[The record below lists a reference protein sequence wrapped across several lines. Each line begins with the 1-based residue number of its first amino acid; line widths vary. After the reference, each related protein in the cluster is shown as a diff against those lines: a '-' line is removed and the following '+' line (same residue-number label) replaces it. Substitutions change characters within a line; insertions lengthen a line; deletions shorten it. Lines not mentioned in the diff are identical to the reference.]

1 MATIKAFIRT
11 STKEKHFVNIRFR
24 LTDGRKIQLFHSSDI
39 KVNPNDFD
47 CVKEAIKAKV
57 VFNEKARKDFNKAI
71 ADRKNLINEIYLN
84 ATDKSELTSDWLE
97 TQIDMQLNPDK
108 YITPEAEKDFYTIF
122 DNYLSIKKFS
132 HFRHKH
138 FLVLKDILL
147 RYEKHTAKKIDFDL
161 NLTSF
166 QTYIETEH
174 ERNEK
179 QKVRSKNRVIGI
191 MRLLRSFFI
200 WAFETEKTEL
210 NPFAK
215 FSIDA
220 EKYGTPFY
228 LTIEERN
235 QLYNFDFKGRKEL
248 SVQRDIFIFQC
259 FVGCRVGDLMRLKA
273 SNINNGLLSYVAT
286 KTKDEDPELI
296 EVPLSN
302 TALEIVN
309 RYAGGEMLLPFISD
323 VNYNLAIKDMFRLA
337 GLNRKVARLNP
348 ITRLEEHLPLNEVAS
363 SHLARRTFIGN
374 LYKKVKDP
382 NLISSMSG
390 HSPNSKAFARYRS
403 IDNEDKKEAL
413 NLID

>member
-1 MATIKAFIRT
+1 
-11 STKEKHFVNIRFR
+11 
-24 LTDGRKIQLFHSSDI
+24 
-39 KVNPNDFD
+39 
-47 CVKEAIKAKV
+47 
-57 VFNEKARKDFNKAI
+57 
-71 ADRKNLINEIYLN
+71 
-84 ATDKSELTSDWLE
+84 
-97 TQIDMQLNPDK
+97 
-108 YITPEAEKDFYTIF
+108 
-122 DNYLSIKKFS
+122 
-132 HFRHKH
+132 
-138 FLVLKDILL
+138 
-147 RYEKHTAKKIDFDL
+147 
-161 NLTSF
+161 
-166 QTYIETEH
+166 
-174 ERNEK
+174 
-179 QKVRSKNRVIGI
+179 